1 MAKGRTVGLS
11 IIGILAAIIVFGGG
25 GYYFYEQQ
33 NFVITDNASVQATLV
48 PIDASSGGRLITWRA
63 ATGAAVSQGQT
74 IGRIEGLTATASVV
88 APRAGNIV
96 QNDAAPDEIVVPG
109 QPLAYELNLNQ
120 INIVANVADAQVG
133 NVAVGKKVDITIDA
147 YPGTKFTGTVTQIG
161 SATAVLT
168 EGIPNTTLN
177 QNFQHE
183 VQRIPVYISIAGTEG
198 KTLYPGL
205 SAQVAIHRN

>member
-1 MAKGRTVGLS
+1 MGLG
-11 IIGILAAIIVFGGG
+11 IVGILAAFIVLGGG

-48 PIDASSGGRLITWRA
+48 PIDAPSGGRLIAWRV
-63 ATGAAVSQGQT
+63 ATGSAVHQGQA
-74 IGRIEGLTATASVV
+74 IGRIEGLTATAGVFS
-88 APRAGNIV
+88 PRTGDIV
-96 QNDAAPDEIVVPG
+96 QNDAVANGIVVPG
-109 QPLAYELNLNQ
+109 QTLAYELNPNQ
-120 INIVANVADAQVG
+120 IQIVANVNDAQVG

-183 VQRIPVYISIAGTEG
+183 VQRVPVYISIAGTEG